1 MEPKKTNF
9 KFKEETA
16 VALLTKLSTVSK
28 SDVPKEQKHGNKL
41 KALSKITDEC
51 CLLPGLHDAP
61 KTTVA
66 TKVDTLFRLANKS
79 LEELSDEGV
88 DVTQLLLSEAHNI
101 MAYVVIGHYIVG
113 V

>member
-79 LEELSDEGV
+79 LGPKPEE
-88 DVTQLLLSEAHNI
+88 
-101 MAYVVIGHYIVG
+101 
-113 V
+113 